1 MMQIDRR
8 TAIKWV
14 LVAGAAAQLPE
25 FAFAADPARSAA
37 AAGYGKDPNLLKTYA
52 AAELWPLTLTDAQKR
67 TTRAL
72 CDLIIPADE
81 HSPAASAVAVPEF
94 IDEWIS
100 APYPDC
106 KRDREI
112 IAPGL
117 AWLDTEAR
125 QRHGDDFAALSL
137 EQSRRI
143 CDDIRNRAQTRF
155 AEAAAFFECF
165 RNLAAL
171 GFYTTPIGMKDLQY
185 VGNEPRG
192 QFDGPTLEALKHVGL
207 A

>member
-8 TAIKWV
+8 AAIKWV
-14 LVAGAAAQLPE
+14 LAAGAAAQLPD
-25 FAFAADPARSAA
+25 FAFAADPTRSAA

-52 AAELWPLTLTDAQKR
+52 AGELWPLTLTDAQKR
-67 TTRAL
+67 TTRVL

-106 KRDREI
+106 RRDREI

-117 AWLDTEAR
+117 AWLDAQAR
-125 QRHGDDFAALSL
+125 QRFGADFASVSL
-137 EQSRRI
+137 EQSRHI
-143 CDDIRNRAQTRF
+143 CDDICNRSQTQF
-155 AEAAAFFECF
+155 AEASAFFECF
-165 RNLAAL
+165 RNLTAI
-171 GFYTTPIGMKDLQY
+171 GFYTSPIGMKDLQY
-185 VGNEPRG
+185 VGNEPRDH
-192 QFDGPTLEALKHVGL
+192 FDGPPLEVLKRVGL
-207 A
+207 G